1 MLMNDSVRR
10 QAEARLK
17 ALPNPVRLVVFTQE
31 MECALCRENR
41 QLVEELAALAPEK
54 LRLDVYNLITDPD
67 RAREFGV
74 DKVPAICVV
83 GERDHGIR
91 FYGVPAGF
99 EFTSFLAAI
108 ELVAGRDSRLAPAT
122 RQQLAA
128 LAQPVDLQVFVT
140 LTCPACPSAVTLAHR
155 LALES
160 DRVTAAAVDSAE
172 FPQLAALHGVMAVP
186 KTVVNHAH
194 AFEGAM
200 PEEQFVAE
208 VLKGAAPPAAG

>member
-1 MLMNDSVRR
+1 MLLNDTIKR
-10 QAEARLK
+10 QAESRLK
-17 ALPNPVRLVVFTQE
+17 ALPNPARLVVFTQE

-54 LRLDVYNLITDPD
+54 LRLDVYNLMTDPD
-67 RAREFGV
+67 RAREFNV

-99 EFTSFLAAI
+99 EFSSFIAAI
-108 ELVAGRDSRLAPAT
+108 ELVAGRDSRLKPET
-122 RQQLAA
+122 RARLAVLTA
-128 LAQPVDLQVFVT
+128 PVDIQVFAT
-140 LTCPACPSAVTLAHR
+140 LTCPACPMAVTLAHR

-160 DRVTAAAVDSAE
+160 DRVTAAVIDSAE

-186 KTVVNHAH
+186 KTVVNRGH
-194 AFEGAM
+194 AFEGAL
-200 PEEQFVAE
+200 PEERFVEA
-208 VLKGAAPPAAG
+208 VLKGAAAG